1 MTIRSQINSARL
13 CLISFL
19 LLGTLGCVGVWSPL
33 YKTQKP
39 FEMTT
44 IQAAAHLPAGW
55 GSSTYAPLLGVWLFT
70 HHGVELNEIYLRRF
84 LKSQVVKGTNR
95 TVRDDMTIQEIA
107 DLSIDSRR
115 TDDGVGA
122 FEVISN
128 QPSQIGGRDCFRLDY
143 RYRNEIGLP
152 KRTVEYGCPVGPWMY
167 RFEFNAPEQHY
178 FAAHLPE
185 FEAMARTIEFR
196 VPGA

>member
-1 MTIRSQINSARL
+1 MTFQEQVDSARL
-13 CLISFL
+13 CVISL
-19 LLGTLGCVGVWSPL
+19 LVFSTLGCAAIWTPL
-33 YKTQKP
+33 KKTPKP

-44 IQAAAHLPAGW
+44 IQAAAHLPIGW
-55 GSSTYAPLLGVWLFT
+55 GSSSYAPIVGVWLFT
-70 HHGVELNEIYLRRF
+70 RHGVELNEIYLRRF
-84 LKSQVVKGTNR
+84 PKSQVVKGTNR
-95 TVRDDMTIQEIA
+95 KVRDDMTIQEIA

-122 FEVISN
+122 FEVVSN
-128 QPSQIGGRDCFRLDY
+128 RPSQVGGRDCFRLDY
-143 RYRNEIGLP
+143 RYRNGIGLP
-152 KRTVEYGCPVGPWMY
+152 KRTVEYGCPVGTWMY

-178 FAAHLPE
+178 FETYLPE